1 MKLLYTLKRDP
12 SLNSR
17 SPIYDFINLNITQFY
32 MPLGT
37 NKQKT

>member
-17 SPIYDFINLNITQFY
+17 SPIYDPMDLNVTQSY
-32 MPLGT
+32 APLGT
-37 NKQKT
+37 NEQKT